1 MVGVGGGAGT
11 AEPSQ
16 FRIILLL
23 IPSVSAW
30 LLYAGEGASLH
41 NPPLS
46 LIHAPL
52 STIGW
57 PSHTPP
63 SIPLFLSVCLST
75 MQHRSVLTR
84 STYGSYYSWGLRL
97 TYTEAM
103 YIFHII
109 TEFS

>member
-1 MVGVGGGAGT
+1 MRRGDDGYGWGGAGT

-23 IPSVSAW
+23 IPSVVAW
-30 LLYAGEGASLH
+30 LLYAGEGVSLH
-41 NPPLS
+41 SPSLS

-75 MQHRSVLTR
+75 MHPRSVCLN
-84 STYGSYYSWGLRL
+84 SLYLC
-97 TYTEAM
+97 
-103 YIFHII
+103 
-109 TEFS
+109 